1 MELTGCQ
8 NDRRLIRTETFRI
21 YMFLMTNAQRKTT
34 ALEQGFVSMLGHPF
48 GTFIFVLDICYA
60 QAFGAMQYDN
70 YEKSV

>member
-8 NDRRLIRTETFRI
+8 NDRGLIRTETFRT
-21 YMFLMTNAQRKTT
+21 YRFLITNAQRKRT

-48 GTFIFVLDICYA
+48 GTCIFVLEIGYA
-60 QAFGAMQYDN
+60 QAFRAMQCDN

>member
-8 NDRRLIRTETFRI
+8 NDRRLIRTETLRI
-21 YMFLMTNAQRKTT
+21 DRFLITNAQRKTS

-48 GTFIFVLDICYA
+48 GTFIFVLEMGYA
-60 QAFGAMQYDN
+60 QAFRAMQYDN